1 MVFAMPVRIA
11 LADDS
16 LLIREGLE
24 QMLSREPE
32 IELVVSCA
40 DVDELLDEVAGADLD
55 VVVTDIRMPP
65 TMTDEGIQ
73 IASRLRETAPE
84 IGVLVLS
91 NYAEP
96 RYALELIEGGSERR
110 GYLLKERIHDRA
122 ELRAAILTI
131 AKGGSMM
138 DPVIVDSLVSERLRR
153 EASPLAALTPRERE
167 VLAEIAQGKN
177 NAAIA
182 ESLVLTKRAVEKHI
196 NSIFLK
202 LDLALADDVNKRVKA
217 ALLYLSEKESS
228 PI

>member
-24 QMLSREPE
+24 QMLSKEPE

-40 DVDELLDEVAGADLD
+40 DVDELLGEMVGADVD
-55 VVVTDIRMPP
+55 VVVTDLRMPP

-84 IGVLVLS
+84 VGVLVLS

-138 DPVIVDSLVSERLRR
+138 DPVIVDGLVSERLRR

-182 ESLVLTKRAVEKHI
+182 ESLFLTKRAVEKHI

>member
-1 MVFAMPVRIA
+1 MRVRVA

-16 LLIREGLE
+16 LLIREGVE

-40 DVDELLDEVAGADLD
+40 DVDELLDAVAGADVD

-84 IGVLVLS
+84 VGVLVLS
-91 NYAEP
+91 NYAAA

-122 ELRAAILTI
+122 ELRAAIQTI
-131 AKGGSMM
+131 AKGGSIM
-138 DPVIVDSLVSERLRR
+138 DPVIVDGLVSERLRR
-153 EASPLAALTPRERE
+153 EASPLAALTPRERD

-182 ESLVLTKRAVEKHI
+182 QSLVLTKRAVEKHI

-202 LDLALADDVNKRVKA
+202 LGLAFADDVNKRVKA
-217 ALLYLSEKESS
+217 TLLYLSDKASS

>member
-1 MVFAMPVRIA
+1 MPVRIA

-24 QMLSREPE
+24 QMLSKEPE

-40 DVDELLDEVAGADLD
+40 DVDELLGEMVGADVD

-84 IGVLVLS
+84 VGVLVLS

-138 DPVIVDSLVSERLRR
+138 DPVIVDGLVSERLRR

-177 NAAIA
+177 NAAIGA
-182 ESLVLTKRAVEKHI
+182 SLVLTKRAVEKHI

-217 ALLYLSEKESS
+217 ALLYLSDKESS

>member
-1 MVFAMPVRIA
+1 MVCAMPVRVA

-16 LLIREGLE
+16 LLIREGIE
-24 QMLSREPE
+24 QILSREPD
-32 IELVVSCA
+32 IELVASCS
-40 DVDELLDEVAGADLD
+40 DVDELLDEVARVDVD
-55 VVVTDIRMPP
+55 VVVTDLRMPP

-73 IASRLRETAPE
+73 IASRLRETAPGV
-84 IGVLVLS
+84 GVLVLS
-91 NYAEP
+91 NYADA
-96 RYALELIEGGSERR
+96 RYALALIERGSERR

-138 DPVIVDSLVSERLRR
+138 DPVIVDRLVSERLRR
-153 EASPLAALTPRERE
+153 DASPLATLTPRERD
-167 VLAEIAQGKN
+167 VLTEIAKGKN

-182 ESLVLTKRAVEKHI
+182 ESLFLTKRAVEKHI

-202 LDLALADDVNKRVKA
+202 LDLAFADDVNKRVKA
-217 ALLYLSEKESS
+217 TLLYLSDKESA

>member
-1 MVFAMPVRIA
+1 MPVRVA

-16 LLIREGLE
+16 LLIREGVE

-32 IELVVSCA
+32 IELVCSCA
-40 DVDELLDEVAGADLD
+40 DVDGLLEAVAGADVD

-84 IGVLVLS
+84 VGVLVLS
-91 NYAEP
+91 NYAEA
-96 RYALELIEGGSERR
+96 RFAIELIEGGSERR

-122 ELRAAILTI
+122 QLRAAILTI

-138 DPVIVDSLVSERLRR
+138 DPVIVDALVSERLRR
-153 EASPLAALTPRERE
+153 EASPLAALTPRERD

-182 ESLVLTKRAVEKHI
+182 ASLFLTKRAVEKHI

-202 LDLALADDVNKRVKA
+202 LGLAFADDANKRVKA
-217 ALLYLSEKESS
+217 TLLYLGDKESS